1 MKRWQLDYKV
11 KIQFDFKHHATANH
25 KTPFFKLKNALVSF
39 RFYSFA
45 ILYYSLIISWFMKRK
60 YLLVTLFVI
69 VGIVG
74 FAGVQYLPTS
84 ENEGVSVALDSV
96 STRRDLRRSF
106 FDKREILVV
115 YGAKDP
121 NLQQL
126 YQKLLE
132 ELSKQELTRSR
143 RSVKVSFKSVSEVDQ
158 EIFKTS
164 IVYLVGAVDEN
175 PFIKK
180 YMANTPFQISETDIT
195 IGTKSIPNNNSILG
209 VCFYPSPVDSKLPFA
224 YLTGTDAK
232 EVFELFADKVA
243 ERGQSFYRQN
253 LEYEVYEQKE
263 RLVMGDFNT
272 RWGIEGSTFF
282 DFATGTRVL
291 LDTEEFKFIDHQK
304 AIDTADVTKKLK
316 EVKAAKAK
324 VVNFVGNG
332 NVPKITYNFYT
343 CTEEKGL
350 MTGNTDHSTFDPATN
365 AVHTIVNNIYA
376 HNNIGRDNA
385 LVLYNLIGESS
396 KTIFNVGLPIYFT
409 DTWQMKG
416 YKYWAARLV
425 ESENTYTVA
434 ELLDNSF
441 LEMESSLIRD
451 CMAGAFTDFLV
462 KTWGK
467 DRYLKQY
474 KNVSLSDA
482 EKNRLNVKWQQYLE
496 QLPKAHPKIQKQAKT
511 LPYLKGF
518 NFAHEGYSIYNGY
531 GSQKATESLL
541 KQKNMGSNAMAIVP
555 YTGINDINTPTPLHF
570 SDNAGSEND
579 DAVVHAVSMA
589 SKMGMYTL
597 LKPQIYVGGS
607 WPGGIDMPTDAQ
619 WDKFHDY
626 YYRWI
631 RHYAFLAEIHGM
643 DALCIGVEFTKAT
656 LARPDAWRQM
666 IKQTRALYSGKITY
680 AANWGDEFEKI
691 EFWDDLDF
699 IGLNSYYPLSK
710 KDNPTN
716 AEMSLRFDTVKT
728 KIKKVY
734 DRFKKPIVFT
744 EIGFRSIDT
753 PWKNPHAEAD
763 ETINEEAQQRSYE
776 VIFKGI
782 QNEPWCQGILWWKFP
797 SYIEYRG
804 EHNNAFTPNN
814 KLAEET
820 VREWFT
826 K

>member
-1 MKRWQLDYKV
+1 M
-11 KIQFDFKHHATANH
+11 N
-25 KTPFFKLKNALVSF
+25 
-39 RFYSFA
+39 
-45 ILYYSLIISWFMKRK
+45 RK
-60 YLLVTLFVI
+60 YLLVVLFVI

-74 FAGVQYLPTS
+74 FAGVQYLPTA
-84 ENEGVSVALDSV
+84 ENEGISIALDSV
-96 STRRDLRRSF
+96 SSRRDLRRTF

-121 NLQQL
+121 TLQQQ
-126 YQKLLE
+126 YKDLLH
-132 ELSKQELTRSR
+132 ELSKKEITRSR
-143 RSVKVSFKSVSEVDQ
+143 RSVKVSYKAVDEVDDSS
-158 EIFKTS
+158 FKNS
-164 IVYLVGAVDEN
+164 IVFLVGTVNEN

-180 YMANTPFQISETDIT
+180 YMGSTPFQVSETNIT
-195 IGTKSIPNNNSILG
+195 IGAKEVPNNNSILG
-209 VCFYPSPVDSKLPFA
+209 VCFYPSPVDPKIPFA
-224 YLTGTDAK
+224 FLTGTNAN
-232 EVFELFADKVA
+232 EVFELFAEKVA
-243 ERGQSFYRQN
+243 EKGQSFYRQN

-263 RLVMGDFNT
+263 RLVMGDFNAQ
-272 RWGIEGSTFF
+272 WGIEGSTFF
-282 DFATGTRVL
+282 NFATGTEIV
-291 LDTEEFKFIDHQK
+291 LDTDEFKFINHQQ
-304 AIDTADVTKKLK
+304 ALDAAMVDKKVA

-324 VVNFVGNG
+324 VVGFVGRN

-350 MTGNTDHSTFDPATN
+350 MTGNTDHSTFDVATN
-365 AVHTIVNNIYA
+365 SVHTIINDIYA
-376 HNNIGRDNA
+376 NNYIGRDNA
-385 LVLYNLIGESS
+385 LMLYNLLGGSN
-396 KTIFNVGLPIYFT
+396 KTIFNVGLPIYFS

-434 ELLDNSF
+434 ELLNNTF

-451 CMAGAFTDFLV
+451 CMAGAFADFLI

-467 DRYLKQY
+467 NRYLQQY
-474 KNVSLSDA
+474 KNVSLSSGEIKSLD
-482 EKNRLNVKWQQYLE
+482 LKWQQYLKS
-496 QLPKAHPKIQKQAKT
+496 LPKAHPKEKKET
-511 LPYLKGF
+511 KKLPYLKGF

-531 GSQKATESLL
+531 GSQKATEALL

-589 SKMGMYTL
+589 SDMGMYTL

-631 RHYAFLAEIHGM
+631 RHYAFLAEIHEM

-656 LARPDAWRQM
+656 LAQPEAWREM
-666 IKQTRALYSGKITY
+666 IKKTRALYSGQLTY
-680 AANWGDEFEKI
+680 AANWGAEFENI
-691 EFWDDLDF
+691 TFWDDLDF

-716 AEMSLRFDTVKT
+716 EEMSLQFDTVKT

-734 DRFKKPIVFT
+734 DHFKKPIVFT
-744 EIGFRSIDT
+744 EIGFRSIDA

-763 ETINEEAQQRSYE
+763 DTINEEAQQRAYE

-782 QNEPWCQGILWWKFP
+782 ENEPWCQGILWWKFP

-820 VREWFT
+820 VRDWFT